1 MESLSKFAPLFS
13 QLFRWKTPNPNID
26 LEPSGSVH
34 SASVAHEGS
43 LPPGT
48 PIQSVTSEIHQETP
62 LSLKH
67 NKAPSKLRKKSS
79 VFFSVAGPSTER
91 SEMNS
96 EARLHANLR
105 KPSIASLLGI
115 GRSEMHPEP
124 PVSHKLGKKPF
135 VSDSDINAA
144 YLGAIVTAEMAA
156 VDDRHAALAL
166 SRGERL
172 PPRTGVQATLGDP
185 TFKIPE
191 LPRYVFTFMSRV
203 LDENAPNTF

>member
-1 MESLSKFAPLFS
+1 
-13 QLFRWKTPNPNID
+13 
-26 LEPSGSVH
+26 
-34 SASVAHEGS
+34 
-43 LPPGT
+43 
-48 PIQSVTSEIHQETP
+48 
-62 LSLKH
+62 
-67 NKAPSKLRKKSS
+67 
-79 VFFSVAGPSTER
+79 
-91 SEMNS
+91 
-96 EARLHANLR
+96 
-105 KPSIASLLGI
+105 
-115 GRSEMHPEP
+115 MHPEP
-124 PVSHKLGKKPF
+124 PVYAFFMESKKKGYLTRNISSSHKLGKKPF

-191 LPRYVFTFMSRV
+191 LPLYVFTFMSRV